1 MTSSI
6 SGCTECQVGG
16 TQALRAYD
24 QAFVLRREEV
34 AAQRVQNE
42 AVQRERN
49 RFENQPIA
57 GATVG
62 SIINISV

>member
-16 TQALRAYD
+16 PQALRAYD
-24 QAFVLRREEV
+24 QAFVLRREEME
-34 AAQRVQNE
+34 AQRVQRE
-42 AVQRERN
+42 AAQRESK

-62 SIINISV
+62 SIINVSV

>member
-16 TQALRAYD
+16 PQALRAFD
-24 QAFVLRREEV
+24 QAFVLHREELE
-34 AAQRVQNE
+34 AQRAQLE
-42 AVQRERN
+42 TAQREST

-62 SIINISV
+62 SIINVSV